1 MGRSLAPI
9 ELLISTWRTFVGAR
23 GAYQRLSELLNR
35 FPERREAMSL
45 PPPKGDVQ
53 VEGLVAIPPGSQIAV
68 LKGIGFSIAAGEVIG
83 LVGPSGSGKST
94 LARLLVGVWAPSN
107 GKVRLDGADVFLWD
121 KTELGPW
128 IGYLP
133 QDVELFDGTIAENIA
148 RFGDIDS
155 EQVISAARRAGV
167 HELILRFPSGYD
179 TQIGPGGSI
188 LSGGQRQR
196 IGLAR
201 ALYGDPSFIVL
212 DEPNSNLDDAGEAAL
227 VQAVLD
233 LKRRGKTVVLI
244 SHRTSI
250 IGAVD
255 RLMVLRDGLIQAFGP
270 RDQVV
275 QSLQQ
280 AAQQAAPKAVAAPQ
294 PVA

>member
-1 MGRSLAPI
+1 
-9 ELLISTWRTFVGAR
+9 
-23 GAYQRLSELLNR
+23 LSELLNR

-45 PPPKGDVQ
+45 PPPRGDVQ

>member
-1 MGRSLAPI
+1 
-9 ELLISTWRTFVGAR
+9 LISTWRTFVGAR

-45 PPPKGDVQ
+45 PPPRGDVQ